1 MEFNDGKV
9 GVQTR
14 EPTPWGQGPW
24 GQQGAGVQGPRA
36 SAPQLAEKVGE
47 VALLDYFPHAV
58 CVLSHFDHISLIAT
72 LWTVARQA
80 PLSMGFSRQEYWSGL
95 PCPPPG
101 DLPDPGI
108 ETRSPAAPAL
118 QVTSL
123 PLSHWEALILRSIL
137 GRSSERVRGREVPR
151 ACPFAPSFLH
161 APTVSHWSSQNLHGS
176 LLTFSLITPPS
187 GEMSLGTARPATWS
201 APAPSITPVGDTM
214 DGGQASTS
222 QTYLSWN
229 PF

>member
-1 MEFNDGKV
+1 MGS
-9 GVQTR
+9 GAL
-14 EPTPWGQGPW
+14 

-36 SAPQLAEKVGE
+36 SAPQLVEKVGE

-58 CVLSHFDHISLIAT
+58 CVLSHFNHISLIAT

-101 DLPDPGI
+101 DLPNPGI

-137 GRSSERVRGREVPR
+137 GRLSERVRGREVPR

>member
-1 MEFNDGKV
+1 MLFRSAHYTSFSPGTSPPALWKGHRTVRAFLSFQGDYEGDNVEFNDRKV

-14 EPTPWGQGPW
+14 EPAPWGQGPW

-95 PCPPPG
+95 PSSRGFSQPRDRTCVSYVSCIGRCVLYQEVSAVRAKCP
-101 DLPDPGI
+101 
-108 ETRSPAAPAL
+108 TRRC
-118 QVTSL
+118 
-123 PLSHWEALILRSIL
+123 RS
-137 GRSSERVRGREVPR
+137 RRQW
-151 ACPFAPSFLH
+151 H
-161 APTVSHWSSQNLHGS
+161 
-176 LLTFSLITPPS
+176 
-187 GEMSLGTARPATWS
+187 
-201 APAPSITPVGDTM
+201 
-214 DGGQASTS
+214 
-222 QTYLSWN
+222 
-229 PF
+229 

>member
-1 MEFNDGKV
+1 MEFNDRKV

-14 EPTPWGQGPW
+14 EPAPWGQGPW

-201 APAPSITPVGDTM
+201 APAPSITPVGDTI
-214 DGGQASTS
+214 DRKSTRLNS
-222 QTYLSWN
+222 SHQI
-229 PF
+229 